1 MKFIQGRVKAEKTYY
16 DKLYLTADHSERL
29 CAAGVSSENRKRGYG
44 LEWLGEE
51 LRRKLSHFRID
62 LTEDIKAEYY
72 IHTLPPPPLLN

>member
-1 MKFIQGRVKAEKTYY
+1 MKFIQGRVKAEKTYNG
-16 DKLYLTADHSERL
+16 KLYLTADHSERF